1 MTNNKIAWIALGIA
15 VLAFLGT
22 FIKAASPIVS
32 KSFGAA
38 GGLLAENYWPYL
50 MYNDGYK
57 SEKNIE
63 LSGANGDITTGDD
76 LTVGDDATVSGGNLT
91 VTTSNTA
98 TSTTSV
104 GCIQTTATS
113 TATPIRFLIHSTTTP
128 STISGIASGY
138 VAWGYGSC
146 PI

>member
-1 MTNNKIAWIALGIA
+1 MTNKLIIGGVILS
-15 VLAFLGT
+15 LFL
-22 FIKAASPIVS
+22 SIVS
-32 KSFGAA
+32 IFRGSGAPGFGAA

-50 MYNDGYK
+50 LYNDGYK

-63 LSGANGDITTGDD
+63 LSGANGDIITGDD
-76 LTVGDDATVSGGNLT
+76 LTVTDDATVSGGSFT
-91 VTTSNTA
+91 VTTSNSA
-98 TSTTSV
+98 TSTASL

-113 TATPIRFLIHSTTTP
+113 TATAIRLLIHSTTSP
-128 STISGIASGY
+128 STVGGQTASGF